1 MSFCY
6 LYCWVLNSL
15 VLAPNPLLFLT
26 NGSLL
31 FNFEQ
36 NKQYLSLNVMK
47 QFFVNPASSALMKS
61 RILQISDETSVEILS
76 LLIKLLTT
84 IR

>member
-6 LYCWVLNSL
+6 LYCLVLNSL
-15 VLAPNPLLFLT
+15 MLAPNLLLFLT

-61 RILQISDETSVEILS
+61 HILQISDETSVEILS

-84 IR
+84 NG